1 VLEVC
6 TVGIMLALLLVPHFY
21 VPGICNYVLVAPLQ
35 GSSGAFG
42 SPLWSQSYL
51 SASWLVILGE
61 ARYGSTPLIRTSS
74 IVVFFSTLIDIWT
87 YKLFSMSALAC
98 YR

>member
-1 VLEVC
+1 
-6 TVGIMLALLLVPHFY
+6 
-21 VPGICNYVLVAPLQ
+21 VPGIWNYVLVAPLW

-42 SPLWSQSYL
+42 SPLWSQSDL

-61 ARYGSTPLIRTSS
+61 AKYGSTPLIRTSS
-74 IVVFFSTLIDIWT
+74 IVAVSSSLIDIWT